1 MPEHNRWKR
10 QRAAARPVLHG
21 PVCGSLSS
29 LRLPYIKILLK
40 KIEIFIINAIINILF
55 RKEFC
60 IFMQYTR
67 ESAIERLLSKYRAYY
82 NITMFEED
90 RKPLTAICEF
100 FECTEKYVLS
110 RKASLWSAR
119 CEEFLYVFETEHL
132 TKAEFAACRDF
143 ACADGLKRADIG
155 PGHMYTYITPVF
167 ICDTCEEDAR
177 AALKKCRI
185 YKSFH
190 FSLHGW
196 MDFHTAVLEVG
207 NNRITTNRS
216 GKYVEEV
223 MKKILFPKKKKR
235 RRFL

>member
-1 MPEHNRWKR
+1 MI
-10 QRAAARPVLHG
+10 
-21 PVCGSLSS
+21 
-29 LRLPYIKILLK
+29 PYIKILLK

-55 RKEFC
+55 GKESC

-67 ESAIERLLSKYRAYY
+67 EHALDRLLKSYRAYY
-82 NITMFEED
+82 NITMFEEE
-90 RKPLTAICEF
+90 RKPLTALCEF

-110 RKASLWSAR
+110 RKANLWSAR
-119 CEEFLYVFETEHL
+119 CEEFLYLFEMEHL
-132 TKAEFAACRDF
+132 TKPEFAACCDF
-143 ACADGLKRADIG
+143 VCEDGMRRADIG

-196 MDFHTAVLEVG
+196 MDFHTAVLEVT
-207 NNRITTNRS
+207 NDRITTNRS
-216 GKYVEEV
+216 GRCVEEV
-223 MKKILFPKKKKR
+223 MKKILYPKKR